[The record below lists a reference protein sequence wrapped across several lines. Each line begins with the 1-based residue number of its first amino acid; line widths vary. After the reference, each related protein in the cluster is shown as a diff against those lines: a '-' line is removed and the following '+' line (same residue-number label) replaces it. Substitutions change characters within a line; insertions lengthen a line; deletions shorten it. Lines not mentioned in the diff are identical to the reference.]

1 MPQSPFPM
9 LIPARAS
16 CIRRQLHLLA
26 IPNFPARKAPMESLS
41 NFAEGLAGTVWG
53 WPSTF
58 PAMVG
63 LLLVTGLVTTVLLRF
78 IQLRRLK
85 HSFDVL
91 RGKYD
96 DPKHDG
102 DLSHFQALTTALSAT
117 VGIGNIA
124 GVATAIHYGGPG
136 ALFWMWVTAIF
147 GMALKYAE
155 CTLAIKYR
163 VILPDGSASGG
174 PMYYIEKGLGKSW
187 KPMAMFFAFCA
198 IISSFG
204 SGNSIQAFTV
214 ADQIRSDLGVSTWI
228 TGLVSAG
235 LVAAVILGG
244 IKRIGKV
251 TSKLVPYMAAIYV
264 AGGLMVLILNFTSI
278 PGVLVSIVQSAF
290 KPAAQIGG
298 FAGGSFIFMLTWG
311 VKRGLFSNESGQGSA
326 PIAHA
331 AAKTDEPVREGVVAM
346 MGPLIDTL
354 IICTITGLVILS
366 TGVWNEK
373 KVESL
378 PVNAQSSLTFMVA
391 GSAVMTDGVIT
402 DADKLTGNFI
412 VQDGTPLE
420 VLIVRN
426 NSVVDGAVLETE
438 DGLPFTGKLTAD
450 DGTLEM
456 EGLPDLNLSGE
467 MIQNGSPLTAWAFQR
482 GLAPL
487 GNWGHFIITLGVV
500 LFGIS
505 TAISWSYYGDRAV
518 VYLFGAQYIFAYKI
532 IFVVM
537 NFLGAIFS
545 LEIVWNFGDSALG
558 LMALPNLIALIFL
571 SGKVRSMT
579 NEYFSRDHKPTR

>member
-1 MPQSPFPM
+1 MDFLNEFS
-9 LIPARAS
+9 AG
-16 CIRRQLHLLA
+16 
-26 IPNFPARKAPMESLS
+26 LS
-41 NFAEGLAGTVWG
+41 GTVWG
-53 WPSTF
+53 WPAVF
-58 PAMVG
+58 PGLVA
-63 LLLVTGLVTTVLLRF
+63 LLLVTGLIMTATLRF
-78 IQLRRLK
+78 IQMRRLK
-85 HSFDVL
+85 HSFDVI

-96 DPKHDG
+96 DPSHDG

-117 VGIGNIA
+117 IGIGNIA
-124 GVATAIHYGGPG
+124 GVATALHYGGPG

-187 KPMAMFFAFCA
+187 KWLAVMFAVCA

-214 ADQIRSDLGVSTWI
+214 ADQIRADLGVPTWI
-228 TGLVSAG
+228 TGLLSAG
-235 LVAAVILGG
+235 VVAAVILGG
-244 IKRIGKV
+244 IKRIGNV
-251 TSKLVPYMAAIYV
+251 TSKLVPYMAVIYV
-264 AGGLMVLILNFTSI
+264 VGGLAILVMNIGTI
-278 PGVLVSIVQSAF
+278 PGVLTNIVSSAF
-290 KPAAQIGG
+290 QPAAQLGG

-366 TGVWNEK
+366 TGVWHAK
-373 KVESL
+373 KADTL
-378 PVNAQSSLTFMVA
+378 PVNAQSAITVINE
-391 GSAVMTDGVIT
+391 SAEVLADGVVR
-402 DADKLTGNFI
+402 DADLFTGT
-412 VQDGTPLE
+412 VDLEDGSPVGVFL
-420 VLIVRN
+420 VRN
-426 NSVVDGAVLETE
+426 HSLVEFPVFVENDGAKFGGELKVVDGSIDT
-438 DGLPFTGKLTAD
+438 D
-450 DGTLEM
+450 
-456 EGLPDLNLSGE
+456 GLPDLDLTGE
-467 MIQNGSPLTAWAFQR
+467 MAQNGSPLTAWAFQE
-482 GLAPL
+482 GLRPIL
-487 GNWGHFIITLGVV
+487 GNWGYLVITLGVV
-500 LFGIS
+500 LFGVS

-518 VYLFGAQYIFAYKI
+518 VYLLGTGYILPYKI

-558 LMALPNLIALIFL
+558 LMSLPNLIALIFL
-571 SGKVRSMT
+571 SRKVKQMT
-579 NEYFSRDHKPTR
+579 GEYFSREHKPLK

>member
-1 MPQSPFPM
+1 MD
-9 LIPARAS
+9 
-16 CIRRQLHLLA
+16 
-26 IPNFPARKAPMESLS
+26 SLS
-41 NFAEGLAGTVWG
+41 EFSSGLSGTVWG
-53 WPSTF
+53 WPEMF
-58 PAMVG
+58 PLMVAALLVVG
-63 LLLVTGLVTTVLLRF
+63 LITTVTLRF

-96 DPKHDG
+96 DPSHDG

-124 GVATAIHYGGPG
+124 GVATALHYGGPG

-163 VILPDGSASGG
+163 VILPDGSAAGG

-187 KPMAMFFAFCA
+187 KPLAVAFAVCA
-198 IISSFG
+198 VISSFG

-214 ADQIRSDLGVSTWI
+214 ADQMRADLGIPTWI
-228 TGLVSAG
+228 TGLISAA

-244 IKRIGKV
+244 IKRIGNV

-264 AGGLMVLILNFTSI
+264 AGGLLVLLMNFSEVPGALTSI
-278 PGVLVSIVQSAF
+278 FTAAF
-290 KPAAQIGG
+290 QPAAQGYG

-346 MGPLIDTL
+346 IGPMIDTL

-366 TGVWNEK
+366 TGVWNQRMPDA
-373 KVESL
+373 V
-378 PVNAQSSLTFMVA
+378 PVNAQSSLTVIQE
-391 GSAVMTDGVIT
+391 SAQVLTDGKISDDDLFSGTFECREGRPMGVF
-402 DADKLTGNFI
+402 LVRNHSL
-412 VQDGTPLE
+412 VELPQLVEEDGTPFNGE
-420 VLIVRN
+420 I
-426 NSVVDGAVLETE
+426 VVDGGTMQ
-438 DGLPFTGKLTAD
+438 TD
-450 DGTLEM
+450 D
-456 EGLPDLNLSGE
+456 LPDLDLKGDMS
-467 MIQNGSPLTAWAFQR
+467 QNGSPLTAWAFR
-482 GLAPL
+482 EGLRPIL
-487 GNWGHFIITLGVV
+487 GGWGHLIVTVGVV

-518 VYLFGAQYIFAYKI
+518 VYLAGTNYVLPYRIV
-532 IFVVM
+532 FVIM

-558 LMALPNLIALIFL
+558 LMSLPNLIALLFL
-571 SGKVRSMT
+571 GNRVKKMT
-579 NEYFSRDHKPTR
+579 NEYFSREHKPLR

>member
-1 MPQSPFPM
+1 MGFINDFS
-9 LIPARAS
+9 AD
-16 CIRRQLHLLA
+16 
-26 IPNFPARKAPMESLS
+26 
-41 NFAEGLAGTVWG
+41 LAGAVWG
-53 WPSTF
+53 WPDIF
-58 PAMVG
+58 PVMVG
-63 LLLVTGLVTTVLLRF
+63 MLLVTGLVMTVTLRF

-96 DPKHDG
+96 DPSHDG

-124 GVATAIHYGGPG
+124 GVATALHYGGPG
-136 ALFWMWVTAIF
+136 ALFWMWVTAVF

-163 VILPDGSASGG
+163 QILPDGSASGG

-187 KPMAMFFAFCA
+187 KPLAVIFAVCA

-228 TGLVSAG
+228 TGLISAS
-235 LVAAVILGG
+235 LVAMVILGG
-244 IKRIGKV
+244 IKRIGAV
-251 TSKLVPYMAAIYV
+251 TSKLVPYMAVIYV
-264 AGGLMVLILNFTSI
+264 VSGSLILFLNFSAL
-278 PGVLVSIVQSAF
+278 PGVVSSIFASAF
-290 KPAAQIGG
+290 KPAAQVGG
-298 FAGGSFIFMLTWG
+298 FAGGTFIFMLTWG

-354 IICTITGLVILS
+354 IICSITGLVILS
-366 TGVWNEK
+366 TGSWNSK
-373 KVESL
+373 MADSV
-378 PVNAQSSLTFMVA
+378 PVNTQSSITVIQENAEVLTDGKLSDDMKFTGEVECLSGRPQGVFMVRNHSLVEMPVFTDDD
-391 GSAVMTDGVIT
+391 GIPFGGIFSVEDGDIQTDGLVT
-402 DADKLTGNFI
+402 LT
-412 VQDGTPLE
+412 
-420 VLIVRN
+420 
-426 NSVVDGAVLETE
+426 
-438 DGLPFTGKLTAD
+438 
-450 DGTLEM
+450 
-456 EGLPDLNLSGE
+456 LSGD
-467 MIQNGSPLTAWAFQR
+467 MAQNGSPLTAMAFKR
-482 GLAPL
+482 GLSPF
-487 GNWGHFIITLGVV
+487 GNWGHLLITLSVV

-518 VYLFGAQYIFAYKI
+518 MYLFGPKYIFPYKI
-532 IFVVM
+532 IFCVM

-545 LEIVWNFGDSALG
+545 LEVVWNFGDSALG

-571 SGKVRSMT
+571 AKKVRGMT
-579 NEYFSRDHKPTR
+579 GEYFSREHKPYR